1 MSSVQDSH
9 TGLAGWVT
17 AEWRLSRVE
26 YPALPLQPAA
36 GASEDLMRRYLI
48 VLTLLILPATVAAQS
63 QNVTVRDIVELTKG
77 GLGDE
82 ALIALIEVNRPV
94 FPVDVETLK
103 GLKDAGVSPAVIVAM
118 IKSGRTPPPPPLPSA
133 VPVEVPPVPQAVE
146 PDAAPPVV
154 VIEHHE
160 RVREVPVAVPV
171 YVAVPSHRLH
181 RPSDRPK
188 PKPVEPV
195 YWGWGGKL
203 RPDAWKP
210 AVSDI
215 QKDAKVP
222 PPQRK

>member
-1 MSSVQDSH
+1 MRQF
-9 TGLAGWVT
+9 LAAQT
-17 AEWRLSRVE
+17 LL
-26 YPALPLQPAA
+26 ALPV
-36 GASEDLMRRYLI
+36 GA
-48 VLTLLILPATVAAQS
+48 AAQTHT
-63 QNVTVRDIVELTKG
+63 VTVRDIVELTKA

-82 ALIALIEVNRPV
+82 ALVALIDVNRPV

-118 IKSGRTPPPPPLPSA
+118 IKSGRTPPPPPLPLAEPLMVPA
-133 VPVEVPPVPQAVE
+133 VPVTIPAEPPAS
-146 PDAAPPVV
+146 PVV
-154 VIEHHE
+154 VIEHVE

-171 YVAVPSHRLH
+171 YVAVPTRRVHRGASEP
-181 RPSDRPK
+181 RPPVTR

-210 AVSDI
+210 TVTEV

-222 PPQRK
+222 LKPQQK

>member
-1 MSSVQDSH
+1 MP
-9 TGLAGWVT
+9 
-17 AEWRLSRVE
+17 RF
-26 YPALPLQPAA
+26 
-36 GASEDLMRRYLI
+36 LI
-48 VLTLLILPATVAAQS
+48 ILTLLILPAAAAAQS
-63 QNVTVRDIVELTKG
+63 PTVTVRDIVELTKG

-118 IKSGRTPPPPPLPSA
+118 IKSGRTAPPPPPPLPA
-133 VPVEVPPVPQAVE
+133 PLEVPDVPEAAAQPA
-146 PDAAPPVV
+146 AAPPVV

-171 YVAVPSHRLH
+171 YVAVPTRRVH
-181 RPSDRPK
+181 RPDHPSQPK

-222 PPQRK
+222 LTPQRK

>member
-1 MSSVQDSH
+1 MRRFLIIL
-9 TGLAGWVT
+9 TL
-17 AEWRLSRVE
+17 L
-26 YPALPLQPAA
+26 ALPLSA
-36 GASEDLMRRYLI
+36 
-48 VLTLLILPATVAAQS
+48 AAQS
-63 QNVTVRDIVELTKG
+63 QHVTVRDIVELTKA

-94 FPVDVETLK
+94 FPVDVVTLK
-103 GLKDAGVSPAVIVAM
+103 ELKDAGVSPAVIVAM
-118 IKSGRTPPPPPLPSA
+118 IKSGRTPPPPPLPLP
-133 VPVEVPPVPQAVE
+133 VPLEVPPAPQMAA
-146 PDAAPPVV
+146 PAAAPPVV

-160 RVREVPVAVPV
+160 SVREVPVAVPV
-171 YVAVPSHRLH
+171 YVAVPTVH
-181 RPSDRPK
+181 RPDYPPTAPK

-222 PPQRK
+222 LQPQRK